1 MERQIEKGEK
11 DWKKAA
17 TSGIAAPACNP
28 RKLKMPAVLKGWVAF
43 QSRQGGTK
51 RGGEEGS
58 SSPLTRGPI
67 SAVAAA
73 AAAAPFTET
82 PSKGSLAWRCALQS
96 SPAPEAPRLCRA
108 AKGEVATKANDAV
121 AATTTTALQEGCPSS
136 LSPSRPVGATTEG
149 RGGKAGKLEKGNGRG
164 PCVPASLSR
173 TFTRAAT
180 VNEYLP
186 L

>member
-1 MERQIEKGEK
+1 
-11 DWKKAA
+11 
-17 TSGIAAPACNP
+17 
-28 RKLKMPAVLKGWVAF
+28 MPAVLKGSVAF
-43 QSRQGGTK
+43 QSGQGGS
-51 RGGEEGS
+51 RGGGVE
-58 SSPLTRGPI
+58 LTLDSRTDL
-67 SAVAAA
+67 

-82 PSKGSLAWRCALQS
+82 PSKGSLASRCALQS

-121 AATTTTALQEGCPSS
+121 ATTTTKRVAS
-136 LSPSRPVGATTEG
+136 LSLSTTVRNGEEG
-149 RGGKAGKLEKGNGRG
+149 EEKAGKRERSRPL
-164 PCVPASLSR
+164 CASLSR

>member
-121 AATTTTALQEGCPSS
+121 AATTTTALQEGCPSLFLPLDRS
-136 LSPSRPVGATTEG
+136 AQRP
-149 RGGKAGKLEKGNGRG
+149 RGEEAKLESWKKGTVAAPVCLPRSRG
-164 PCVPASLSR
+164 HLPVPPR
-173 TFTRAAT
+173 
-180 VNEYLP
+180 
-186 L
+186 